1 MKYDAFRNGIWLL
14 ACLPTLLGAQGCGKV
29 HAHDF
34 SDEAPPPA
42 KVVKDMD
49 VTLFK
54 VDQPDRFPLVA
65 AVARSSKAELV
76 VTGAIAADTTRNVPV
91 TSLAAGRVVAIHA
104 RVGDVVKKG
113 QLLLT
118 VRSDD
123 ILNAFSDYRKAVA
136 DELLTRTQLE
146 RTRDLHD
153 HGAAATADLQIAEN
167 ADRKAKVDVA
177 MKAQHV
183 RLLGGNQDSEREDGM
198 VDLHAPVSGV
208 ITDQQVTNAAGLQ
221 GLGSTAFTI
230 SDISKVWVICDVYER
245 DLANV
250 RLGDDATIHMTAYPD
265 EIVKGTVSNIGA
277 VLDPNLRTAKVRIE
291 VKNPGMMRLG
301 MFVTATFQAQAPVIY
316 TAVPASAVMRLHDR
330 DWVYLPTAD
339 QQFRRVE
346 VVAGNTLP
354 GEMQEVK
361 SGLNPGQT
369 IVRDALVLDRALE
382 L

>member
-1 MKYDAFRNGIWLL
+1 MKYDALRIGVWM
-14 ACLPTLLGAQGCGKV
+14 ACLPALLGAHGCGKV

-54 VDQPDRFPLVA
+54 VDQPERFPLA
-65 AVARSSKAELV
+65 TAIARSAKAELV
-76 VTGAIAADTTRNVPV
+76 VTGAITADTTRNVPV

-136 DELLTRTQLE
+136 DELLTRTQLD
-146 RTRDLHD
+146 RTKDLHE

-183 RLLGGNQDSEREDGM
+183 RLLGGNQESEREDGL

-265 EIVKGTVSNIGA
+265 EVVKGTVSNIGA

-330 DWVYLPTAD
+330 DWVYLPTTD

-346 VVAGNTLP
+346 VVGGNTLP

-369 IVRDALVLDRALE
+369 VVRDALVLDRALE